1 MATLSKTGYF
11 GSTSYGV
18 KIECSSTPDTS
29 TNTSVVTVKVYLVHP
44 YMNIS
49 GRTGSVT
56 IDGMAYSFKTGD
68 IKREN
73 AGLVATKSKTVT
85 HDDDG
90 TREVGVA
97 ASFPYDLNSSSAGRV
112 RTAKVSGTMTLDKI
126 PRSSEIISIPAGITL
141 GNGGGSF
148 RLAVSKHADAF
159 RHKLTLAFGTLSDT
173 SEVFN
178 ESIDM
183 SISPKWL
190 EQIPNQRQGTATVSV
205 QTYSDE
211 SCTVPIADPVTATF
225 EVITADSVQL
235 DLGNMAVAIAPDN
248 SGTVAANSNLYLQG
262 YSRIKVTYDKD
273 TVKPA
278 CGAGFASLR
287 IEHGGIRYEGKD
299 GVALTDVVTTSG
311 SNYVD
316 VIVTDTRGIEAG
328 LKLRPV
334 TVQQY
339 FLPTL
344 SDISIY
350 RCNGDGVAEDEGTNI
365 YFKATCNFAPCG
377 GSNEV
382 HMTAA
387 YKLVRDPNYA
397 NETDIDSGEG
407 YVKGEGAVA
416 NTKTYNARIRAVDTI
431 GNEAVYSVVISTA
444 LADFNLLEGG
454 GGGAF
459 GKYAEERDLLDC
471 AWRFRARGGIY
482 GSTIYTDAETEHGV
496 HGDNAVYQRMLT
508 GQVTANAATKI
519 GTVADFGA
527 LLYAYGAVANTTIQ
541 TISVDSGG
549 NVYVTSPVGG
559 TAQVIIVYTKEVL
572 L

>member
-1 MATLSKTGYF
+1 MATLSRTGYF

-56 IDGMAYSFKTGD
+56 IDGTPYSFKTGD

-73 AGLVATKSKTVT
+73 AGLVATKSKTVA

-90 TREVGVA
+90 TREVDVA

-126 PRSSEIISIPAGITL
+126 PRSSEIISIPTGITL

-159 RHKLTLAFGTLSDT
+159 RHKLTLAFGALSET

-178 ESIDM
+178 ESVDM

-278 CGAGFASLR
+278 YGAGFASLR

-397 NETDIDSGEG
+397 NETDINSGEG
-407 YVKGEGAVA
+407 YVKGDGAVA

-444 LADFNLLEGG
+444 NVAFHLRERGKGA
-454 GGGAF
+454 AF
-459 GKYAEERDLLDC
+459 GKYAEEDDLLDC

-482 GSTIYTDAETEHGV
+482 GISIYNNSEAERGMMGSTR
-496 HGDNAVYQRMLT
+496 VYQRTLM
-508 GQVTANAATKI
+508 GSVTANVPTVI
-519 GTVADFGA
+519 GTVADFGS
-527 LLYAYGAVANTTIQ
+527 LLYASGAAGNVSLQ
-541 TISVDSGG
+541 KVSVDSQG
-549 NVYVTSPVGG
+549 NISVTAAASGTAYVT
-559 TAQVIIVYTKEVL
+559 IVYTKEG
-572 L
+572 